1 VLCHVVCV
9 FRTLEVGLPH
19 IMLHHFLILCSGL
32 VKKTLE
38 VSLESNYATIG
49 RSLIKEIERTANIS
63 APRDDT
69 PANPTIYN
77 DIPSVLERHID
88 DFERAATT
96 LQEARNPTGVPIAG
110 STLEPWNGTD
120 DDNDDSAVLRATVI
134 HAFALRQL
142 ASQFRRSLAT
152 AKDAKDKEAA
162 AQVQD
167 EDTEMGT

>member
-1 VLCHVVCV
+1 MLCHVVCV

-19 IMLHHFLILCSGL
+19 IMLHYFLILCSGL
-32 VKKTLE
+32 VKEALE

-88 DFERAATT
+88 DFERAATII
-96 LQEARNPTGVPIAG
+96 QEARNPTGVPIAG
-110 STLEPWNGTD
+110 STLELWNGMD
-120 DDNDDSAVLRATVI
+120 DDNDDNDDSAVLRATVT
-134 HAFALRQL
+134 HAFAVRQ
-142 ASQFRRSLAT
+142 LAT